1 MWQRILSFLGWL
13 WTGFFVLVGLVSLTK
28 NPVFALTFMVWGLI
42 FLPPLFRFTL
52 SYGWVWNIGGRIA
65 AFFISVI
72 IAAVFTPAQPQV
84 TQSTLP
90 ATTTP
95 NAEITVGK
103 TTPTPT
109 LTPTTELTPT
119 IQPTPI
125 PEVIETS
132 EPEVTPEAETTPD
145 TSQRTFNST
154 SEPVTPSPQDNPD
167 AAVRNAVSGSCD
179 CPYDTDRRGRS
190 CGARSA
196 YSRNGGRGAV
206 CYVRDRQ

>member
-28 NPVFALTFMVWGLI
+28 NPAFALTFIVWGLI

-52 SYGWVWNIGGRIA
+52 SYGWVWNISGRIA

-72 IAAVFTPAQPQV
+72 IAAAFTPPQPQV
-84 TQSTLP
+84 TQSTPP
-90 ATTTP
+90 ATKTP
-95 NAEITVGK
+95 NAEITVNE

-109 LTPTTELTPT
+109 LTPTQEATPTLQPTLTP
-119 IQPTPI
+119 
-125 PEVIETS
+125 EVVETS
-132 EPEVTPEAETTPD
+132 EPELTPEPEPTPD
-145 TSQRTFNST
+145 IPQRTFNSN
-154 SEPVTPSPQDNPD
+154 SEPVTQPQVDPN

-196 YSRNGGRGAV
+196 YSRSGGRGAV